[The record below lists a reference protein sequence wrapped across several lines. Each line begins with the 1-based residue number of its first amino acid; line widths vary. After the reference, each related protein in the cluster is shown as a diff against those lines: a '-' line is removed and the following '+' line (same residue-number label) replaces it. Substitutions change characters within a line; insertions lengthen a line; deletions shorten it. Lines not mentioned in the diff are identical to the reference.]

1 MEKNFHGE
9 VSLSESDMPLSE
21 SNVSLKLAALQLRCE
36 QLLQD
41 KENSIELAL
50 EDAVVPSDAFNPY
63 DRA

>member
-1 MEKNFHGE
+1 MAKNCHNDTP
-9 VSLSESDMPLSE
+9 LSEADIPLSE
-21 SNVSLKLAALQLRCE
+21 SNVSLKLAVIQMRCT

-41 KENSIELAL
+41 ADNSIELTL